1 MALRVLDTDHLSL
14 FQRGHPAILPRIQ
27 ELPATRIAIG
37 IVSVEEMLQGRL
49 AQVRRASTGKERVR
63 AYAWLE
69 KTMAFFRGFRV
80 LPFDTREI
88 PTSFFL
94 VKRVRLFRLLNTVV
108 CPWFPWSVPGFPSD
122 RARRPVCLDR
132 PACANRYPWSV
143 PCFPLVSPGLT
154 PAQAPRSQIAN
165 AFLTPRRQ
173 ARQGLILHCAD
184 DR

>member
-108 CPWFPWSVPGFPSD
+108 CPWFPWSVPGFPGLSLVSLRIERGD
-122 RARRPVCLDR
+122 RSALIGLLARTGIRGL
-132 PACANRYPWSV
+132 S
-143 PCFPLVSPGLT
+143 LVSPLF
-154 PAQAPRSQIAN
+154 PR
-165 AFLTPRRQ
+165 
-173 ARQGLILHCAD
+173 G
-184 DR
+184 